1 MANTFYCPIRNT
13 LVIKTAPSAA
23 TEARQEVWSSRPVP
37 GGVRGL
43 VRREREKRHWT
54 QKELSRE
61 AELSRSAVQKI
72 ETGERKPN
80 LATAKKLARVF
91 GLSLDEFTE

>member
-1 MANTFYCPIRNT
+1 MANTSYCPVRNA
-13 LVIKTAPSAA
+13 LVIKTASAA
-23 TEARQEVWSSRPVP
+23 TEARKEVWSARPVP

-43 VRREREKRHWT
+43 VRREREARNWT
-54 QKELSRE
+54 QKELARE
-61 AELSRSAVQKI
+61 ADLSRSAVQKI

-91 GLSLDEFTE
+91 GMSIDEFTE

>member
-1 MANTFYCPIRNT
+1 MANTSYCPVRNA
-13 LVIKTAPSAA
+13 LVIKTASAA
-23 TEARQEVWSSRPVP
+23 TEARQEVWSARPVP

-43 VRREREKRHWT
+43 VRREREARNWT
-54 QKELSRE
+54 QKELARE
-61 AELSRSAVQKI
+61 ADLSRSAVQKI

-91 GLSLDEFTE
+91 GVNIDEFTE

>member
-1 MANTFYCPIRNT
+1 MNPSP
-13 LVIKTAPSAA
+13 TAALAA
-23 TEARQEVWSSRPVP
+23 RKRKWSSRPVP

-43 VRREREKRHWT
+43 IRREREARNWT
-54 QKELSRE
+54 QKELARE
-61 AELSRSAVQKI
+61 ADLSRSAVQKI

-91 GLSLDEFTE
+91 GISIDEFTE

>member
-1 MANTFYCPIRNT
+1 MANTSYCPVRNA

-23 TEARQEVWSSRPVP
+23 TEARKEVWSARPVP

-43 VRREREKRHWT
+43 VRREREARNWT
-54 QKELSRE
+54 QKELARE
-61 AELSRSAVQKI
+61 ADLSRSAVQKI

-91 GLSLDEFTE
+91 GISIDEFTE